1 MHLPLPQHKNN
12 TKTQTRQDQDERWR
26 KKQKTKKQK
35 KTTRQNNKNTSQP
48 AFTNASL
55 RDNGR
60 CNSYAPRKPTQRNHN
75 NPPIA
80 RNRTHALMRLP
91 QDLLKMAKFLVKINK
106 LEQAYSCKGHG
117 FRPARSRTEQSY
129 GRNGFTVARYT
140 RPPRAAPWRDDVEPQ
155 TSLSTPAQSSQSSAA
170 EVGGWH
176 RNAQHAPWTV
186 QARLIVVVPDK
197 KSTQRLDQRLIKA
210 HPSTTTT
217 TQLHTLMLKSS
228 TFHCNKTK

>member
-1 MHLPLPQHKNN
+1 MKKK
-12 TKTQTRQDQDERWR
+12 KT
-26 KKQKTKKQK
+26 KKQKTKKNY
-35 KTTRQNNKNTSQP
+35 KTKRNKNTAQP

-60 CNSYAPRKPTQRNHN
+60 CNSYAPRKPTQRNHS

-91 QDLLKMAKFLVKINK
+91 QDLLKMAKFLVKSNK

-117 FRPARSRTEQSY
+117 FRPARARTEQIY

-140 RPPRAAPWRDDVEPQ
+140 RPPRAAPWKDDVEPQ

-170 EVGGWH
+170 KLVGGIGTLNTRH
-176 RNAQHAPWTV
+176 EPFKRALLSSLSTRRRLSDSINA
-186 QARLIVVVPDK
+186 
-197 KSTQRLDQRLIKA
+197 
-210 HPSTTTT
+210 
-217 TQLHTLMLKSS
+217 
-228 TFHCNKTK
+228 

>member
-1 MHLPLPQHKNN
+1 MFSPCICLYHN
-12 TKTQTRQDQDERWR
+12 TRTTQEHRQDKTRTRDEEK
-26 KKQKTKKQK
+26 KKQKNK

-60 CNSYAPRKPTQRNHN
+60 CNSYTPRKPTQRNPN

-117 FRPARSRTEQSY
+117 FRPARARTEQSY

-140 RPPRAAPWRDDVEPQ
+140 RPQRAAPWRDDVEPQ

-170 EVGGWH
+170 KLVGGIGTLNTRH
-176 RNAQHAPWTV
+176 EPFKRALLSSSPTRRRLNDSINA
-186 QARLIVVVPDK
+186 
-197 KSTQRLDQRLIKA
+197 
-210 HPSTTTT
+210 
-217 TQLHTLMLKSS
+217 
-228 TFHCNKTK
+228 